1 MSSRDGAIATVVVL
15 RTTGTG
21 AADAGAPAVMF
32 AGPDSRAGS
41 FNWTSLA
48 VSCTWSGCA
57 ATDGPGRTA
66 ANEALALMAM
76 LRMSSEE
83 NSANRIATAAATRT
97 LARILEEIDSRLDL
111 RRGIPNSS

>member
-1 MSSRDGAIATVVVL
+1 
-15 RTTGTG
+15 
-21 AADAGAPAVMF
+21 MF
-32 AGPDSRAGS
+32 AGPDRRAGS
-41 FNWTSLA
+41 FNWMSLA

-66 ANEALALMAM
+66 ANEALALTAM

-97 LARILEEIDSRLDL
+97 LARIFDEIDSRLDL
-111 RRGIPNSS
+111 RRGIPNSSGSGSPSGSERNNGTE